1 MTSFIKAA
9 MLGAALVWSANA
21 FALTGDAAKGAVVF
35 KKCAICH
42 KVGPNAKP
50 GVGPVQNNLI
60 GATAGCPAWLQLLHR
75 DERGWRQGHRL
86 DSRKPRQVPYEPES
100 HGSWEQD
107 GFPRPAGC
115 SGPRGRHR
123 LSCDPNRPI
132 SRLRPFLVIFRT
144 LPSGGVLL
152 LAPASHAA
160 IDCAAVPK
168 CHSSALTKA
177 FLPHYLPSH

>member
-60 GATAGCPAWLQLLHR
+60 GATAGSGLASTTP
-75 DERGWRQGHRL
+75 
-86 DSRKPRQVPYEPES
+86 PR
-100 HGSWEQD
+100 
-107 GFPRPAGC
+107 
-115 SGPRGRHR
+115 
-123 LSCDPNRPI
+123 
-132 SRLRPFLVIFRT
+132 
-144 LPSGGVLL
+144 
-152 LAPASHAA
+152 
-160 IDCAAVPK
+160 
-168 CHSSALTKA
+168 
-177 FLPHYLPSH
+177 